1 MALAGVVT
9 AMVQVQF
16 LAPGLGTL
24 AWFEGSQKRK
34 KKMEFKKQGKGDEQK
49 LLFFIIII
57 FIFQS
62 F

>member
-34 KKMEFKKQGKGDEQK
+34 KKWSLKNKGKETSK
-49 LLFFIIII
+49 SIYFL
-57 FIFQS
+57 
-62 F
+62 